1 MKDFDYKKY
10 LAEGRLLNEAELTD
24 DLVQRVAQAV
34 ADEFTAE
41 DRELDLKYV
50 ITPNSIEADPR
61 GGGFDLDVNAGPNTP
76 GDDWK
81 DSRGFSIANYLGD
94 YAGGSFVIRPEG
106 NGHLVTNAAS
116 RNAKVAYITPEGE
129 IEIISAADSKADLG
143 MTNDVETDYMERR
156 KEMSDYMNEA
166 YTPGLGWTKDFD
178 YDGMLSLALKLNADS
193 PMDLLQKVSSDLE
206 DVNYHRENSYLTD
219 AIDAIK
225 DGDRVEAKIAIN
237 RFRKEVKTNLNEGIF
252 DRAKAKIKGAAT
264 GIKTAVGNVAA
275 AAKGNKDAIKDT
287 ALEVGLTKLKV
298 KATTLN
304 KDLDKVISDIDKLF
318 HEKKLEKNPK
328 LANIIDQYK
337 ISLENAK
344 TQNAKIGKIEMKE
357 SEITETLPNKTKM
370 KKSELK
376 EMIKMAL
383 SEDARTDA
391 EQEGYKDGFDDA
403 KDDIEAKLKD
413 MKVSEAEEVNVL
425 SNEFLQDIQDTMKMY
440 YKMDV
445 DMDDIKDWVKF
456 YYIDYNSEYDNEEDK
471 KELVFDTAEREDFYM
486 HLNPEADSTFPID
499 EAEEVDVEDNE
510 KVDVDIEKD
519 VEVDD
524 ESVETDIDV
533 KGSMPG
539 EDSDEIAVQSL
550 LMKAQ
555 EEAEKLGDEKLTD
568 QIGNTITY
576 FTRAHVATVDEA
588 EEMDEIAALP
598 GSTGVEDVNVDDPAE
613 DAMVGLTER
622 LRWQRIAGIAK
633 DNGLYSK

>member
-1 MKDFDYKKY
+1 MKNFDLRKY
-10 LAEGRLLNEAELTD
+10 LAEGKLLNEVELTD

-34 ADEFTAE
+34 ANEFTAE
-41 DRELDLKYV
+41 DNELDLKYV

-81 DSRGFSIANYLGD
+81 DSRGFGIANYLGD
-94 YAGGSFVIRPEG
+94 YAGGSFAIRPEG
-106 NGHLVTNAAS
+106 KGYLVTNAAS

-129 IEIISAADSKADLG
+129 IEIISAEDSKADLG
-143 MTNDVETDYMERR
+143 MTDDVETDYMERR

-166 YTPGLGWTKDFD
+166 YTPGSGWTKDFD

-193 PMDLLQKVSSDLE
+193 PMDLLLKVSSDLE
-206 DVNYHRENSYLTD
+206 DVNYHRENSHLTD
-219 AIDAIK
+219 AIDAIEA
-225 DGDRVEAKIAIN
+225 GDRAESKIAIN
-237 RFRKEVKTNLNEGIF
+237 RFHKEVKKNLNEGIF

-287 ALEVGLTKLKV
+287 ALEVGMTKLKV

-318 HEKKLEKNPK
+318 PEKKLEKNPK

-357 SEITETLPNKTKM
+357 SEITETPLNKTTM

-391 EQEGYKDGFDDA
+391 EQEGYKDGFEDA

-413 MKVSEAEEVNVL
+413 MKVSE
-425 SNEFLQDIQDTMKMY
+425 Q
-440 YKMDV
+440 
-445 DMDDIKDWVKF
+445 
-456 YYIDYNSEYDNEEDK
+456 
-471 KELVFDTAEREDFYM
+471 
-486 HLNPEADSTFPID
+486 
-499 EAEEVDVEDNE
+499 EEVDVEDNE

-524 ESVETDIDV
+524 KSVETDIEV

-539 EDSDEIAVQSL
+539 EDADEIAVQSL

-576 FTRAHVATVDEA
+576 FTRAHVATVSEETDYDNTDAVSGDINVTNDNPAADA
-588 EEMDEIAALP
+588 EIGLALNEE
-598 GSTGVEDVNVDDPAE
+598 VARFKK
-613 DAMVGLTER
+613 L
-622 LRWQRIAGIAK
+622 AGIIK
-633 DNGLYSK
+633 

>member
-24 DLVQRVAQAV
+24 DLVQRVAQAI

-50 ITPNSIEADPR
+50 ITPDSIGSSPR
-61 GGGFDLDVNAGPNTP
+61 LGGFDLDVEAGPNTP

-81 DSRGFSIANYLGD
+81 DSRGFGIANYLGD

-106 NGHLVTNAAS
+106 NGHLVTNAAL

-129 IEIISAADSKADLG
+129 IEIISAEDSKADLG
-143 MTNDVETDYMERR
+143 MTDDVETDYMERR

-166 YTPGLGWTKDFD
+166 YTPGSGWTKDFD

-225 DGDRVEAKIAIN
+225 AGDRVEAKIAIN
-237 RFRKEVKTNLNEGIF
+237 RFRKEVKTNLNENT
-252 DRAKAKIKGAAT
+252 IKER
-264 GIKTAVGNVAA
+264 KT
-275 AAKGNKDAIKDT
+275 
-287 ALEVGLTKLKV
+287 
-298 KATTLN
+298 
-304 KDLDKVISDIDKLF
+304 ISK
-318 HEKKLEKNPK
+318 
-328 LANIIDQYK
+328 
-337 ISLENAK
+337 
-344 TQNAKIGKIEMKE
+344 
-357 SEITETLPNKTKM
+357 NKTKM

-376 EMIKMAL
+376 EIIKMAL
-383 SEDARTDA
+383 SEGDNYYEDSM
-391 EQEGYKDGFDDA
+391 D
-403 KDDIEAKLKD
+403 
-413 MKVSEAEEVNVL
+413 EAEEVNVL

-539 EDSDEIAVQSL
+539 EGEDEIAVQSL

-576 FTRAHVATVDEA
+576 FTRAHVATVDE
-588 EEMDEIAALP
+588 
-598 GSTGVEDVNVDDPAE
+598 DVNEETDYDNTDAVSGDINVTNDNPAA
-613 DAMVGLTER
+613 DAEIGLALNEEVAR
-622 LRWQRIAGIAK
+622 FKKLAGIIK
-633 DNGLYSK
+633 